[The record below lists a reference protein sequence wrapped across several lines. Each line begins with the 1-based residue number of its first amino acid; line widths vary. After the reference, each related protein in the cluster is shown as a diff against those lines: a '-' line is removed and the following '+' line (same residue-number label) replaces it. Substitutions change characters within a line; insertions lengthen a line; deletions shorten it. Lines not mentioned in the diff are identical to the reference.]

1 MLSNT
6 RFAALLTV
14 IVILALL
21 AGTWFVG
28 IGPRLAEVAAADNE
42 RATVEGQNAAHQAEL
57 DRLIGIDANLST
69 LEAELAELRLAIPG
83 TPETS
88 VFYRQLDAIAAA
100 TGVRFTDISLTN
112 VAAYETP
119 EAVVIDDGAEA
130 EAEVD
135 QIPGLAEALAAVSA
149 DNFLIIDAQ
158 FGLAGSYA
166 GVMDALS
173 MLQTGERFVL
183 VSGLNIEEGLRGPDE
198 AVSANFTGQLFV
210 LLDSTGVA
218 PAAEATPEA
227 APAA

>member
-14 IVILALL
+14 IVIFALL

-28 IGPRLAEVAAADNE
+28 IGPKLSEAAAADDE
-42 RATVEGQNAAHQAEL
+42 RSTVEGQNVAHQAQL
-57 DRLIGIDANLST
+57 DRLIEIDANLPT
-69 LEAELAELRLAIPG
+69 LEAELADLRLAIPG
-83 TPETS
+83 APETS
-88 VFYRQLDAIAAA
+88 AFYRQLDAIAAA

-112 VAAYETP
+112 VVAYSAE
-119 EAVVIDDGAEA
+119 EALVSEDGAEA
-130 EAEVD
+130 ETQE
-135 QIPGLAEALAAVSA
+135 IPGLAEALSAVSA

-198 AVSANFTGQLFV
+198 PVSANFTGQLFV
-210 LLDSTGVA
+210 LLDSSGVA
-218 PAAEATPEA
+218 PATEEV
-227 APAA
+227 PAA